1 MQLQC
6 NYNATTML
14 AWQSLCLCSSVTA
27 VYTAYLW
34 LPIALTHPLSL
45 PFPQP
50 QFPTRPY
57 YFLLPPSQYHMA
69 FDEGWAISARLQEAI
84 SLRPQPLEKAGKSH
98 LPIGYYR
105 INLSIIE
112 PDNLYEFE
120 TVHFINITG
129 QLNIGHNYLVAQLR
143 HGEIVHV
150 YGTGEDRASFFN
162 EEGTAV
168 APLVTLACG
177 RRRVHVRLPYF
188 GAMNEKC
195 GWMTSGSW
203 MVPLKMCS
211 ARPFQLLTANFT
223 MNRRGCTFF
232 SWDPSYGPFSIDQRL
247 NAGSCLSPARHTV
260 IGCSAFQFTSEFG
273 YLDIAHLVIPRCPR
287 QRQPEGRGEDHIV
300 AMDLEEEL
308 LRHGGA
314 WCRYRRR
321 EQELRRGVERLN
333 RRPFNLR
340 AVLTLNLKLAQRVTT
355 LAVQQQ
361 FESEEEE
368 EDDDPILD

>member
-1 MQLQC
+1 MHVHQKPKSWNLGISHTPRLPRLGFLATTMLILYLIGDSATTMQLQCNHNATTMQLQCNYSATTMQLLCWPGNYNATTMQLQC

-150 YGTGEDRASFFN
+150 YGTGD
-162 EEGTAV
+162 
-168 APLVTLACG
+168 
-177 RRRVHVRLPYF
+177 
-188 GAMNEKC
+188 
-195 GWMTSGSW
+195 
-203 MVPLKMCS
+203 
-211 ARPFQLLTANFT
+211 
-223 MNRRGCTFF
+223 
-232 SWDPSYGPFSIDQRL
+232 
-247 NAGSCLSPARHTV
+247 
-260 IGCSAFQFTSEFG
+260 SEF
-273 YLDIAHLVIPRCPR
+273 L
-287 QRQPEGRGEDHIV
+287 Q
-300 AMDLEEEL
+300 
-308 LRHGGA
+308 
-314 WCRYRRR
+314 
-321 EQELRRGVERLN
+321 
-333 RRPFNLR
+333 
-340 AVLTLNLKLAQRVTT
+340 
-355 LAVQQQ
+355 
-361 FESEEEE
+361 
-368 EDDDPILD
+368 